1 MRRLMVSDAMTT
13 EVITAREA
21 TPFKELARIMTE
33 RHISA
38 LPVLDTADRLVGIVS
53 EADLLPKEEHRDDQT
68 GRWVPAFGGERA
80 SRAKATGDTAG
91 QVMTP
96 HVVVTHPDTTLVAA
110 AKEMARHHVK
120 RLPVVDTDDRL
131 VGIVSR
137 ADLLKVFLRDD
148 DEIRH
153 EVISEILVR
162 VLWADPERFDV
173 PVRDGIVTLSGE
185 LEQRSHIGTAL
196 QLTHR
201 VDGVIDVVDHL
212 SYALDDTTRA
222 AHRVD

>member
-1 MRRLMVSDAMTT
+1 MRRLMVSDVMTT

-33 RHISA
+33 RRISA
-38 LPVLDTADRLVGIVS
+38 LPVLDTADRLVGMVS

-68 GRWVPAFGGERA
+68 GRWVLRSGGERA
-80 SRAKATGDTAG
+80 SRTKATADTAG

-96 HVVVTHPDTTLVAA
+96 HVVVTHPDTSLVEA
-110 AKEMARHHVK
+110 AKEMARRHVK
-120 RLPVVDTDDRL
+120 RLPVVDTDNRL

-153 EVISEILVR
+153 EVISEILMR
-162 VLWADPERFDV
+162 ILWADPERFDV
-173 PVRDGIVTLSGE
+173 EVRDGIVTLSGE
-185 LEQRSHIGTAL
+185 LEQRSHIPIAV

-201 VDGVIDVVDHL
+201 VDGVIDVVDQL
-212 SYALDDTTRA
+212 TYALDDTTRA
-222 AHRVD
+222 PHRF